1 MSVEIPE
8 SITAIRTNVSEFVC
22 SVGLGVGRAAD
33 VAHFGGR
40 RGLLLPFFCI
50 SGLVESLLTNL
61 VQLPTTIVADV
72 SVFMEGNVA

>member
-1 MSVEIPE
+1 VSVEIPE

-22 SVGLGVGRAAD
+22 SVGRAAD
-33 VAHFGGR
+33 VAHFGSR